1 MNTTPPVDIS
11 IMREVI
17 QYAEDTAY
25 AHVALAAST
34 GVFPRLDP
42 PMDACK
48 LLSENLQKSHE
59 KFSDLPSA
67 HEVYTVLFQ
76 EVFAKIVN
84 ATQYLYGS

>member
-25 AHVALAAST
+25 AHVALATTT
-34 GVFPRLDP
+34 GMFPRLEP
-42 PMDACK
+42 SMDACK
-48 LLSENLQKSHE
+48 LFHE
-59 KFSDLPSA
+59 KFPDLPSTYG
-67 HEVYTVLFQ
+67 VYAVLFQ
-76 EVFAKIVN
+76 EVFARIVN